1 MARIE
6 EWDRDEF
13 MDAAAR
19 ALWVQA
25 WADAAEEQGETLSG
39 ELMDQAPET
48 PPEAKQAAKELAVA
62 LEQSNGPLSQLWD
75 KAATAKGKHSRDPTV
90 EDFGHYLA
98 MGALGHGVSW
108 EDDHPDV
115 GIKLPSMEF
124 HADYEEPPDPED
136 EGDYV
141 VGYWEV

>member
-1 MARIE
+1 MANIE

-48 PPEAKQAAKELAVA
+48 PPQAHEAAKELAVA
-62 LEQSNGPLSQLWD
+62 LEQSNGPLSHLWE
-75 KAATAKGKHSRDPTV
+75 KAATAKGKHYSEPTV

-98 MGALGHGVSW
+98 MSALGHGVSW

-124 HADYEEPPDPED
+124 HADYEAADDDED
-136 EGDYV
+136 EGEYE
-141 VGYWEV
+141 VGYWAV